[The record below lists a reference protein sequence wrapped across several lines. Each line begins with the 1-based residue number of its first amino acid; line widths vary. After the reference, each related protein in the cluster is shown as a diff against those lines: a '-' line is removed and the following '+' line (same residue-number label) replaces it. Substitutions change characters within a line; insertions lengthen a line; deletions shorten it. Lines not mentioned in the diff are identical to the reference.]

1 MGKRDKKRKFSDIWA
16 TQTQLGNMFNLSAK
30 EIGHKLN
37 ELELRTYSVEQHKYI
52 PTQTAINNGF
62 CTSTPLKHG
71 VPFYMWHRK
80 KVSLS
85 LQENFHLVPLSDAD
99 IEYRE
104 TALYLIETEKEAD
117 EGYDKMYYLFF
128 DTISP
133 EDLPPIIAWALIEAR
148 KNADLVYQRLID
160 GIAAEDFAIVNSELE
175 RLGSSICLGSKAV
188 SSIEEQAD
196 DLRDIHKKTSSI
208 GNTIY

>member
-1 MGKRDKKRKFSDIWA
+1 MDKRNKKRKFSATWA

-30 EIGHKLN
+30 EIGQKLN
-37 ELELRTYSVEQHKYI
+37 ELELRIYSIDQHKHI
-52 PTQTAINNGF
+52 PTQSAINNGF

-71 VPFYMWHRK
+71 IPFYMWQRE
-80 KVSLS
+80 KVSLL
-85 LQENFHLVPLSDAD
+85 LQEKFHLVPLSDAD

-133 EDLPPIIAWALIEAR
+133 EDLPSIIAWALIEAR
-148 KNADLVYQRLID
+148 KNADPIYQRLID
-160 GIAAEDFAIVNSELE
+160 GIAVEDFAIINH
-175 RLGSSICLGSKAV
+175 R
-188 SSIEEQAD
+188 
-196 DLRDIHKKTSSI
+196 
-208 GNTIY
+208 